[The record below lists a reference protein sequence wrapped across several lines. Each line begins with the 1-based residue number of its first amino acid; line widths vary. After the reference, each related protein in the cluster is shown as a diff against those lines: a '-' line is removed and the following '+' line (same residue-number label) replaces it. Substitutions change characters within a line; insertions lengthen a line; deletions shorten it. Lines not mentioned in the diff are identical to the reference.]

1 MNSIVKPVM
10 RSGGSAAAVLA
21 LVLAAAPAAHA
32 GAGAAAGTAGDTCP
46 STVILAGR
54 GSEQNHVTYPDGP
67 LARYS
72 NGWEGEAVSNLFTF
86 TLAEHPEILD
96 DGTTQIIGITDE
108 HYPARF
114 PLPKSVADVTPAALV
129 ESAQLTA
136 DSVIRSFTG
145 GQTQVDD
152 WEATTGCRPDYIT
165 VGYSQG
171 ELPMPGVQ
179 RDLAAEGRLR
189 GVLAFGN
196 PLHHVP
202 GARGFPGV
210 PRDVPSLDYCVPDDV
225 VCDTDVRSAF
235 LALTDPGD
243 AGAHADYFED
253 AAAGSPSAGDRRVA
267 DTLAD
272 WISR

>member
-1 MNSIVKPVM
+1 MNSIVKPVT
-10 RSGGSAAAVLA
+10 SAAVALTVVLT
-21 LVLAAAPAAHA
+21 VAPAAHA
-32 GAGAAAGTAGDTCP
+32 GTGAATGTTTEQAGESCP
-46 STVILAGR
+46 STVVLAGR

-114 PLPKSVADVTPAALV
+114 PLPKSVADVTPAGLV
-129 ESAQLTA
+129 ESAQLTT

-171 ELPMPGVQ
+171 ELPMVGVQ

-225 VCDTDVRSAF
+225 VCDTSPRSAF
-235 LALTDPGD
+235 LALTDPDD
-243 AGAHADYFED
+243 AGVHADYFED
-253 AAAGSPSAGDRRVA
+253 AVAGTPSAGDRHVA

-272 WISR
+272 WLS

>member
-1 MNSIVKPVM
+1 MNSTVKPVVA
-10 RSGGSAAAVLA
+10 SGVSVAAALA
-21 LVLAAAPAAHA
+21 VILTAVPAAYA
-32 GAGAAAGTAGDTCP
+32 GAGTATGQADGTCP
-46 STVILAGR
+46 STVVLAGR
-54 GSEQNHVTYPDGP
+54 GSEQNQVTYPGGP

-72 NGWEGEAVSNLFTF
+72 NGWEGEPGSHLLTF

-114 PLPKSVADVTPAALV
+114 PLPKSVADVTPAGLV
-129 ESAQLTA
+129 QSAQLTT

-171 ELPMPGVQ
+171 ELPMLGVQ
-179 RDLAAEGRLR
+179 RDLAEEGRLR

-196 PLHHVP
+196 PLHHLP

-225 VCDTDVRSAF
+225 VCDTSVRSAF
-235 LALTDPGD
+235 LALTDPDD
-243 AGAHADYFED
+243 AGVHADYFED
-253 AAAGSPSAGDRRVA
+253 AVAGGPSAGDRHVA

-272 WISR
+272 WLSR